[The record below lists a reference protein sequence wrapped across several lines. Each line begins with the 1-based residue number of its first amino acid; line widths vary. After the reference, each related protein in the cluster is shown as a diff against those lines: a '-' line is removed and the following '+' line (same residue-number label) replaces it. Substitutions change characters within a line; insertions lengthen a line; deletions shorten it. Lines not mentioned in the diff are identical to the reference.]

1 MPGQWRLKVTLN
13 GKPPIRFRLRLD
25 EKKPRKNR
33 DAVVRVII
41 TLLGVLFCSG
51 GLVLSVALGE
61 HGLLEWVPLSGLV
74 AIVGF
79 IMMWFG
85 LLPSEATFGELVA
98 EILIQLILGMFF

>member
-1 MPGQWRLKVTLN
+1 M
-13 GKPPIRFRLRLD
+13 
-25 EKKPRKNR
+25 
-33 DAVVRVII
+33 
-41 TLLGVLFCSG
+41 
-51 GLVLSVALGE
+51 LSVALGE